1 MGIRPSKQNLSAQ
14 PFLVTGGAQGLGLVC
29 ARALLEHGVE
39 KLAIF
44 DVDEDMGA
52 KAIEHFESMH
62 NSAKWTVLFE
72 KVDVTD
78 ERAVNEA
85 VKNVSD
91 SFNGIHILLCFA
103 GITESKLAV
112 EYNIDSWRR
121 IFDVN
126 VHGSFLVARAV
137 ARFSRFPQSHI
148 HLSNTFVPLTPI
160 ANRDIIARPEIS
172 SASIVFTASMSGY
185 VVNQPQPHSAYA
197 VSKAGVHHLARSM
210 AGEWVG
216 HGIRVNSISPGIMN
230 TRLSGGPSQMGLR
243 RLWLEKSPMVSVFLR
258 RSGGFLWGVGGG

>member
-1 MGIRPSKQNLSAQ
+1 M
-14 PFLVTGGAQGLGLVC
+14 
-29 ARALLEHGVE
+29 E

-52 KAIEHFESMH
+52 KALEHFESMRK
-62 NSAKWTVLFE
+62 SARWTVLFR

-78 ERAVNEA
+78 ENSVNEA

-91 SFNGIHILLCFA
+91 SFNGVHILLCFA

-137 ARFSRFPQSHI
+137 ARFAHFLV
-148 HLSNTFVPLTPI
+148 HLPVT
-160 ANRDIIARPEIS
+160 
-172 SASIVFTASMSGY
+172 
-185 VVNQPQPHSAYA
+185 
-197 VSKAGVHHLARSM
+197 HLY
-210 AGEWVG
+210 
-216 HGIRVNSISPGIMN
+216 H
-230 TRLSGGPSQMGLR
+230 
-243 RLWLEKSPMVSVFLR
+243 
-258 RSGGFLWGVGGG
+258 